1 MRVLSLCDGVSGG
14 QQAFDMLGIKFNG
27 VENTY
32 YASEIA
38 EYSIKVTQKN
48 YPTTIQLGDMTALTN
63 DFFDSLGEIDILLS
77 GTPCFTGES
86 LVLTDNGYKYIKD
99 IRSGD
104 LVLTHKNRYMP
115 VKTLMING
123 NKEVYKLKIMCSED
137 IETTPEHPF
146 YVREMTKVYKN
157 RKEKEVRVFK
167 DPEWVK
173 AKDLNKNYYVGVAIN
188 KESKIPRWNG
198 IMSSTGHTDILK
210 NDLSKFMDNENFWW
224 LIGRYIGDGWY
235 SEYKRKNRKNSY
247 VRRVTI
253 CCSKKKNE
261 LEDIKL
267 KLEGLFNYSI
277 SEERT
282 VYKIQIA
289 SHELVE
295 FVKKFGKY
303 ADGKFL
309 NKDIFDLPKE
319 LLQSFLDG
327 YLSADGHYRE
337 KQDYWQCNSVSR
349 ELIYGIGQCVAKAYD
364 TPFSIYKLKVKSK
377 TEIEG
382 RIVNQRDQYILRFK
396 KDVRKQDKAF
406 YEDGYVWCPIY
417 DLIKKEEREI
427 VYNLEVETDNTYTVN
442 NVIVHNCKSLSRTH
456 IGNYNE
462 GLDGSSKLFW
472 DFVRIKDYIKP
483 KYFLFENVESM
494 KDSDRD
500 IITEALGVE
509 PIMINSSLFTAQDR
523 KRYYWTNIPILPLP
537 EESPLVLKDI
547 MIHNPD
553 EKLFYKQDF
562 EFHGWD
568 KKQIATLNLKCHDI
582 GKRVYNPN
590 MKCATLTA
598 VTGGYQE
605 KKVYDNGRCRKL
617 TPLEYERLQGMK
629 DNYTEG
635 IANSKR
641 YCACGDGWTI
651 PVIAHILKGLKEYI

>member
-1 MRVLSLCDGVSGG
+1 MKILSLCDGVSGG
-14 QQAFDMLGIKFNG
+14 QQAFDMLGVKFDG
-27 VENTY
+27 VENKY

-48 YPTTIQLGDMTALTN
+48 YPSTIQIGDMTKLTN
-63 DFFDSLGEIDILLS
+63 DYLDSLEEIDVLLS
-77 GTPCFTGES
+77 GTP
-86 LVLTDNGYKYIKD
+86 
-99 IRSGD
+99 
-104 LVLTHKNRYMP
+104 
-115 VKTLMING
+115 
-123 NKEVYKLKIMCSED
+123 
-137 IETTPEHPF
+137 
-146 YVREMTKVYKN
+146 
-157 RKEKEVRVFK
+157 
-167 DPEWVK
+167 
-173 AKDLNKNYYVGVAIN
+173 
-188 KESKIPRWNG
+188 
-198 IMSSTGHTDILK
+198 
-210 NDLSKFMDNENFWW
+210 
-224 LIGRYIGDGWY
+224 
-235 SEYKRKNRKNSY
+235 
-247 VRRVTI
+247 
-253 CCSKKKNE
+253 
-261 LEDIKL
+261 
-267 KLEGLFNYSI
+267 
-277 SEERT
+277 
-282 VYKIQIA
+282 
-289 SHELVE
+289 
-295 FVKKFGKY
+295 
-303 ADGKFL
+303 
-309 NKDIFDLPKE
+309 
-319 LLQSFLDG
+319 
-327 YLSADGHYRE
+327 
-337 KQDYWQCNSVSR
+337 
-349 ELIYGIGQCVAKAYD
+349 
-364 TPFSIYKLKVKSK
+364 
-377 TEIEG
+377 
-382 RIVNQRDQYILRFK
+382 
-396 KDVRKQDKAF
+396 
-406 YEDGYVWCPIY
+406 
-417 DLIKKEEREI
+417 
-427 VYNLEVETDNTYTVN
+427 
-442 NVIVHNCKSLSRTH
+442 CKSLSRTH

-472 DFVRIKDYIKP
+472 DFVRIKKHIKP

-500 IITEALGVE
+500 IITEALGVQ

>member
-1 MRVLSLCDGVSGG
+1 MKILSLCDGISGG
-14 QQAFDMLGIKFNG
+14 QQAFDMLEVKFDG
-27 VENTY
+27 VENKY

-48 YPTTIQLGDMTALTN
+48 YPSTIQIGDMTKLTN
-63 DFFDSLGEIDILLS
+63 DYLDSLEEIDVLLS
-77 GTPCFTGES
+77 GTP
-86 LVLTDNGYKYIKD
+86 
-99 IRSGD
+99 
-104 LVLTHKNRYMP
+104 
-115 VKTLMING
+115 
-123 NKEVYKLKIMCSED
+123 
-137 IETTPEHPF
+137 
-146 YVREMTKVYKN
+146 
-157 RKEKEVRVFK
+157 
-167 DPEWVK
+167 
-173 AKDLNKNYYVGVAIN
+173 
-188 KESKIPRWNG
+188 
-198 IMSSTGHTDILK
+198 
-210 NDLSKFMDNENFWW
+210 
-224 LIGRYIGDGWY
+224 
-235 SEYKRKNRKNSY
+235 
-247 VRRVTI
+247 
-253 CCSKKKNE
+253 
-261 LEDIKL
+261 
-267 KLEGLFNYSI
+267 
-277 SEERT
+277 
-282 VYKIQIA
+282 
-289 SHELVE
+289 
-295 FVKKFGKY
+295 
-303 ADGKFL
+303 
-309 NKDIFDLPKE
+309 
-319 LLQSFLDG
+319 
-327 YLSADGHYRE
+327 
-337 KQDYWQCNSVSR
+337 
-349 ELIYGIGQCVAKAYD
+349 
-364 TPFSIYKLKVKSK
+364 
-377 TEIEG
+377 
-382 RIVNQRDQYILRFK
+382 
-396 KDVRKQDKAF
+396 
-406 YEDGYVWCPIY
+406 
-417 DLIKKEEREI
+417 
-427 VYNLEVETDNTYTVN
+427 
-442 NVIVHNCKSLSRTH
+442 CKSLSRTH

-472 DFVRIKDYIKP
+472 DFVRIKNHIKP

-500 IITEALGVE
+500 IITEALGVQ

>member
-77 GTPCFTGES
+77 GTP
-86 LVLTDNGYKYIKD
+86 
-99 IRSGD
+99 
-104 LVLTHKNRYMP
+104 
-115 VKTLMING
+115 
-123 NKEVYKLKIMCSED
+123 
-137 IETTPEHPF
+137 
-146 YVREMTKVYKN
+146 
-157 RKEKEVRVFK
+157 
-167 DPEWVK
+167 
-173 AKDLNKNYYVGVAIN
+173 
-188 KESKIPRWNG
+188 
-198 IMSSTGHTDILK
+198 
-210 NDLSKFMDNENFWW
+210 
-224 LIGRYIGDGWY
+224 
-235 SEYKRKNRKNSY
+235 
-247 VRRVTI
+247 
-253 CCSKKKNE
+253 
-261 LEDIKL
+261 
-267 KLEGLFNYSI
+267 
-277 SEERT
+277 
-282 VYKIQIA
+282 
-289 SHELVE
+289 
-295 FVKKFGKY
+295 
-303 ADGKFL
+303 
-309 NKDIFDLPKE
+309 
-319 LLQSFLDG
+319 
-327 YLSADGHYRE
+327 
-337 KQDYWQCNSVSR
+337 
-349 ELIYGIGQCVAKAYD
+349 
-364 TPFSIYKLKVKSK
+364 
-377 TEIEG
+377 
-382 RIVNQRDQYILRFK
+382 
-396 KDVRKQDKAF
+396 
-406 YEDGYVWCPIY
+406 
-417 DLIKKEEREI
+417 
-427 VYNLEVETDNTYTVN
+427 
-442 NVIVHNCKSLSRTH
+442 CKSLSRTH

-537 EESPLVLKDI
+537 EESLSVLKDI
-547 MIHNPD
+547 MIHNPE

-651 PVIAHILKGLKEYI
+651 PVIAHILKGLYI

>member
-77 GTPCFTGES
+77 GTP
-86 LVLTDNGYKYIKD
+86 
-99 IRSGD
+99 
-104 LVLTHKNRYMP
+104 
-115 VKTLMING
+115 
-123 NKEVYKLKIMCSED
+123 
-137 IETTPEHPF
+137 
-146 YVREMTKVYKN
+146 
-157 RKEKEVRVFK
+157 
-167 DPEWVK
+167 
-173 AKDLNKNYYVGVAIN
+173 
-188 KESKIPRWNG
+188 
-198 IMSSTGHTDILK
+198 
-210 NDLSKFMDNENFWW
+210 
-224 LIGRYIGDGWY
+224 
-235 SEYKRKNRKNSY
+235 
-247 VRRVTI
+247 
-253 CCSKKKNE
+253 
-261 LEDIKL
+261 
-267 KLEGLFNYSI
+267 
-277 SEERT
+277 
-282 VYKIQIA
+282 
-289 SHELVE
+289 
-295 FVKKFGKY
+295 
-303 ADGKFL
+303 
-309 NKDIFDLPKE
+309 
-319 LLQSFLDG
+319 
-327 YLSADGHYRE
+327 
-337 KQDYWQCNSVSR
+337 
-349 ELIYGIGQCVAKAYD
+349 
-364 TPFSIYKLKVKSK
+364 
-377 TEIEG
+377 
-382 RIVNQRDQYILRFK
+382 
-396 KDVRKQDKAF
+396 
-406 YEDGYVWCPIY
+406 
-417 DLIKKEEREI
+417 
-427 VYNLEVETDNTYTVN
+427 
-442 NVIVHNCKSLSRTH
+442 CKSLSRTH

-537 EESPLVLKDI
+537 EESLSVLKDI
-547 MIHNPD
+547 MIHNPE

-651 PVIAHILKGLKEYI
+651 PVITHILKGLYI

>member
-1 MRVLSLCDGVSGG
+1 MKILSLCDGISGG
-14 QQAFDMLGIKFNG
+14 QQAFDMLGVKFDG
-27 VENTY
+27 VENKY

-48 YPTTIQLGDMTALTN
+48 YPSTIQIGDMTKLTN
-63 DFFDSLGEIDILLS
+63 DYLDSLEEIYVLLS
-77 GTPCFTGES
+77 GTP
-86 LVLTDNGYKYIKD
+86 
-99 IRSGD
+99 
-104 LVLTHKNRYMP
+104 
-115 VKTLMING
+115 
-123 NKEVYKLKIMCSED
+123 
-137 IETTPEHPF
+137 
-146 YVREMTKVYKN
+146 
-157 RKEKEVRVFK
+157 
-167 DPEWVK
+167 
-173 AKDLNKNYYVGVAIN
+173 
-188 KESKIPRWNG
+188 
-198 IMSSTGHTDILK
+198 
-210 NDLSKFMDNENFWW
+210 
-224 LIGRYIGDGWY
+224 
-235 SEYKRKNRKNSY
+235 
-247 VRRVTI
+247 
-253 CCSKKKNE
+253 
-261 LEDIKL
+261 
-267 KLEGLFNYSI
+267 
-277 SEERT
+277 
-282 VYKIQIA
+282 
-289 SHELVE
+289 
-295 FVKKFGKY
+295 
-303 ADGKFL
+303 
-309 NKDIFDLPKE
+309 
-319 LLQSFLDG
+319 
-327 YLSADGHYRE
+327 
-337 KQDYWQCNSVSR
+337 
-349 ELIYGIGQCVAKAYD
+349 
-364 TPFSIYKLKVKSK
+364 
-377 TEIEG
+377 
-382 RIVNQRDQYILRFK
+382 
-396 KDVRKQDKAF
+396 
-406 YEDGYVWCPIY
+406 
-417 DLIKKEEREI
+417 
-427 VYNLEVETDNTYTVN
+427 
-442 NVIVHNCKSLSRTH
+442 CKSLSRTH

-472 DFVRIKDYIKP
+472 DFVRIKKHIKP

-500 IITEALGVE
+500 IITEALGVQ

-547 MIHNPD
+547 MIHNPE

>member
-77 GTPCFTGES
+77 GTP
-86 LVLTDNGYKYIKD
+86 
-99 IRSGD
+99 
-104 LVLTHKNRYMP
+104 
-115 VKTLMING
+115 
-123 NKEVYKLKIMCSED
+123 
-137 IETTPEHPF
+137 
-146 YVREMTKVYKN
+146 
-157 RKEKEVRVFK
+157 
-167 DPEWVK
+167 
-173 AKDLNKNYYVGVAIN
+173 
-188 KESKIPRWNG
+188 
-198 IMSSTGHTDILK
+198 
-210 NDLSKFMDNENFWW
+210 
-224 LIGRYIGDGWY
+224 
-235 SEYKRKNRKNSY
+235 
-247 VRRVTI
+247 
-253 CCSKKKNE
+253 
-261 LEDIKL
+261 
-267 KLEGLFNYSI
+267 
-277 SEERT
+277 
-282 VYKIQIA
+282 
-289 SHELVE
+289 
-295 FVKKFGKY
+295 
-303 ADGKFL
+303 
-309 NKDIFDLPKE
+309 
-319 LLQSFLDG
+319 
-327 YLSADGHYRE
+327 
-337 KQDYWQCNSVSR
+337 
-349 ELIYGIGQCVAKAYD
+349 
-364 TPFSIYKLKVKSK
+364 
-377 TEIEG
+377 
-382 RIVNQRDQYILRFK
+382 
-396 KDVRKQDKAF
+396 
-406 YEDGYVWCPIY
+406 
-417 DLIKKEEREI
+417 
-427 VYNLEVETDNTYTVN
+427 
-442 NVIVHNCKSLSRTH
+442 CKSLSRTH

-537 EESPLVLKDI
+537 EESSSVLKDI
-547 MIHNPD
+547 MIHNPE

-651 PVIAHILKGLKEYI
+651 PVIAHILKGLYI

>member
-1 MRVLSLCDGVSGG
+1 MKILSLCDGISGG
-14 QQAFDMLGIKFNG
+14 QQAFDMLGVKFDG
-27 VENTY
+27 VENKY

-48 YPTTIQLGDMTALTN
+48 YPSTIQIGDMTKLTN
-63 DFFDSLGEIDILLS
+63 DYLDSLEEIDVLLS
-77 GTPCFTGES
+77 GTP
-86 LVLTDNGYKYIKD
+86 
-99 IRSGD
+99 
-104 LVLTHKNRYMP
+104 
-115 VKTLMING
+115 
-123 NKEVYKLKIMCSED
+123 
-137 IETTPEHPF
+137 
-146 YVREMTKVYKN
+146 
-157 RKEKEVRVFK
+157 
-167 DPEWVK
+167 
-173 AKDLNKNYYVGVAIN
+173 
-188 KESKIPRWNG
+188 
-198 IMSSTGHTDILK
+198 
-210 NDLSKFMDNENFWW
+210 
-224 LIGRYIGDGWY
+224 
-235 SEYKRKNRKNSY
+235 
-247 VRRVTI
+247 
-253 CCSKKKNE
+253 
-261 LEDIKL
+261 
-267 KLEGLFNYSI
+267 
-277 SEERT
+277 
-282 VYKIQIA
+282 
-289 SHELVE
+289 
-295 FVKKFGKY
+295 
-303 ADGKFL
+303 
-309 NKDIFDLPKE
+309 
-319 LLQSFLDG
+319 
-327 YLSADGHYRE
+327 
-337 KQDYWQCNSVSR
+337 
-349 ELIYGIGQCVAKAYD
+349 
-364 TPFSIYKLKVKSK
+364 
-377 TEIEG
+377 
-382 RIVNQRDQYILRFK
+382 
-396 KDVRKQDKAF
+396 
-406 YEDGYVWCPIY
+406 
-417 DLIKKEEREI
+417 
-427 VYNLEVETDNTYTVN
+427 
-442 NVIVHNCKSLSRTH
+442 CKSLSRTH

-472 DFVRIKDYIKP
+472 DFVRIKKHIKP

-500 IITEALGVE
+500 IITEALGVQ

>member
-1 MRVLSLCDGVSGG
+1 MKILSLCDGISGG
-14 QQAFDMLGIKFNG
+14 QQAFDMLGVKFDG
-27 VENTY
+27 VENKY
-32 YASEIA
+32 YAIEIA

-48 YPTTIQLGDMTALTN
+48 YPSTIQIGDMTKLTN
-63 DFFDSLGEIDILLS
+63 DYLDSLEEIDVLLS
-77 GTPCFTGES
+77 GTP
-86 LVLTDNGYKYIKD
+86 
-99 IRSGD
+99 
-104 LVLTHKNRYMP
+104 
-115 VKTLMING
+115 
-123 NKEVYKLKIMCSED
+123 
-137 IETTPEHPF
+137 
-146 YVREMTKVYKN
+146 
-157 RKEKEVRVFK
+157 
-167 DPEWVK
+167 
-173 AKDLNKNYYVGVAIN
+173 
-188 KESKIPRWNG
+188 
-198 IMSSTGHTDILK
+198 
-210 NDLSKFMDNENFWW
+210 
-224 LIGRYIGDGWY
+224 
-235 SEYKRKNRKNSY
+235 
-247 VRRVTI
+247 
-253 CCSKKKNE
+253 
-261 LEDIKL
+261 
-267 KLEGLFNYSI
+267 
-277 SEERT
+277 
-282 VYKIQIA
+282 
-289 SHELVE
+289 
-295 FVKKFGKY
+295 
-303 ADGKFL
+303 
-309 NKDIFDLPKE
+309 
-319 LLQSFLDG
+319 
-327 YLSADGHYRE
+327 
-337 KQDYWQCNSVSR
+337 
-349 ELIYGIGQCVAKAYD
+349 
-364 TPFSIYKLKVKSK
+364 
-377 TEIEG
+377 
-382 RIVNQRDQYILRFK
+382 
-396 KDVRKQDKAF
+396 
-406 YEDGYVWCPIY
+406 
-417 DLIKKEEREI
+417 
-427 VYNLEVETDNTYTVN
+427 
-442 NVIVHNCKSLSRTH
+442 CKSLSRTH

-472 DFVRIKDYIKP
+472 DFVRIKKHIKP

-500 IITEALGVE
+500 IITEALGVQ

>member
-77 GTPCFTGES
+77 GTP
-86 LVLTDNGYKYIKD
+86 
-99 IRSGD
+99 
-104 LVLTHKNRYMP
+104 
-115 VKTLMING
+115 
-123 NKEVYKLKIMCSED
+123 
-137 IETTPEHPF
+137 
-146 YVREMTKVYKN
+146 
-157 RKEKEVRVFK
+157 
-167 DPEWVK
+167 
-173 AKDLNKNYYVGVAIN
+173 
-188 KESKIPRWNG
+188 
-198 IMSSTGHTDILK
+198 
-210 NDLSKFMDNENFWW
+210 
-224 LIGRYIGDGWY
+224 
-235 SEYKRKNRKNSY
+235 
-247 VRRVTI
+247 
-253 CCSKKKNE
+253 
-261 LEDIKL
+261 
-267 KLEGLFNYSI
+267 
-277 SEERT
+277 
-282 VYKIQIA
+282 
-289 SHELVE
+289 
-295 FVKKFGKY
+295 
-303 ADGKFL
+303 
-309 NKDIFDLPKE
+309 
-319 LLQSFLDG
+319 
-327 YLSADGHYRE
+327 
-337 KQDYWQCNSVSR
+337 
-349 ELIYGIGQCVAKAYD
+349 
-364 TPFSIYKLKVKSK
+364 
-377 TEIEG
+377 
-382 RIVNQRDQYILRFK
+382 
-396 KDVRKQDKAF
+396 
-406 YEDGYVWCPIY
+406 
-417 DLIKKEEREI
+417 
-427 VYNLEVETDNTYTVN
+427 
-442 NVIVHNCKSLSRTH
+442 CKSLSRTH

-537 EESPLVLKDI
+537 EESLSVLKDI
-547 MIHNPD
+547 MIHNPE

>member
-1 MRVLSLCDGVSGG
+1 MKILSLCDGISGG
-14 QQAFDMLGIKFNG
+14 QQAFDMLGVKFDG
-27 VENTY
+27 VENKY

-48 YPTTIQLGDMTALTN
+48 YPSTIQIGDMTKLTN
-63 DFFDSLGEIDILLS
+63 DYLDNLEEIDVLLS
-77 GTPCFTGES
+77 GTP
-86 LVLTDNGYKYIKD
+86 
-99 IRSGD
+99 
-104 LVLTHKNRYMP
+104 
-115 VKTLMING
+115 
-123 NKEVYKLKIMCSED
+123 
-137 IETTPEHPF
+137 
-146 YVREMTKVYKN
+146 
-157 RKEKEVRVFK
+157 
-167 DPEWVK
+167 
-173 AKDLNKNYYVGVAIN
+173 
-188 KESKIPRWNG
+188 
-198 IMSSTGHTDILK
+198 
-210 NDLSKFMDNENFWW
+210 
-224 LIGRYIGDGWY
+224 
-235 SEYKRKNRKNSY
+235 
-247 VRRVTI
+247 
-253 CCSKKKNE
+253 
-261 LEDIKL
+261 
-267 KLEGLFNYSI
+267 
-277 SEERT
+277 
-282 VYKIQIA
+282 
-289 SHELVE
+289 
-295 FVKKFGKY
+295 
-303 ADGKFL
+303 
-309 NKDIFDLPKE
+309 
-319 LLQSFLDG
+319 
-327 YLSADGHYRE
+327 
-337 KQDYWQCNSVSR
+337 
-349 ELIYGIGQCVAKAYD
+349 
-364 TPFSIYKLKVKSK
+364 
-377 TEIEG
+377 
-382 RIVNQRDQYILRFK
+382 
-396 KDVRKQDKAF
+396 
-406 YEDGYVWCPIY
+406 
-417 DLIKKEEREI
+417 
-427 VYNLEVETDNTYTVN
+427 
-442 NVIVHNCKSLSRTH
+442 CKSLSRTH

-472 DFVRIKDYIKP
+472 DFVRIKNHIKP

-500 IITEALGVE
+500 IITEALGVQ

>member
-1 MRVLSLCDGVSGG
+1 MKILSLCDGISGG
-14 QQAFDMLGIKFNG
+14 QQAFDMLEVKFDG
-27 VENTY
+27 VENKY

-48 YPTTIQLGDMTALTN
+48 YPSTIQIGDMTKLTN
-63 DFFDSLGEIDILLS
+63 DYLDSLEEIDVLLS
-77 GTPCFTGES
+77 GTP
-86 LVLTDNGYKYIKD
+86 
-99 IRSGD
+99 
-104 LVLTHKNRYMP
+104 
-115 VKTLMING
+115 
-123 NKEVYKLKIMCSED
+123 
-137 IETTPEHPF
+137 
-146 YVREMTKVYKN
+146 
-157 RKEKEVRVFK
+157 
-167 DPEWVK
+167 
-173 AKDLNKNYYVGVAIN
+173 
-188 KESKIPRWNG
+188 
-198 IMSSTGHTDILK
+198 
-210 NDLSKFMDNENFWW
+210 
-224 LIGRYIGDGWY
+224 
-235 SEYKRKNRKNSY
+235 
-247 VRRVTI
+247 
-253 CCSKKKNE
+253 
-261 LEDIKL
+261 
-267 KLEGLFNYSI
+267 
-277 SEERT
+277 
-282 VYKIQIA
+282 
-289 SHELVE
+289 
-295 FVKKFGKY
+295 
-303 ADGKFL
+303 
-309 NKDIFDLPKE
+309 
-319 LLQSFLDG
+319 
-327 YLSADGHYRE
+327 
-337 KQDYWQCNSVSR
+337 
-349 ELIYGIGQCVAKAYD
+349 
-364 TPFSIYKLKVKSK
+364 
-377 TEIEG
+377 
-382 RIVNQRDQYILRFK
+382 
-396 KDVRKQDKAF
+396 
-406 YEDGYVWCPIY
+406 
-417 DLIKKEEREI
+417 
-427 VYNLEVETDNTYTVN
+427 
-442 NVIVHNCKSLSRTH
+442 CKSLSRTH

-472 DFVRIKDYIKP
+472 DFVRIKNHIKP

-500 IITEALGVE
+500 IITEALGVQ

-547 MIHNPD
+547 MIHNPE